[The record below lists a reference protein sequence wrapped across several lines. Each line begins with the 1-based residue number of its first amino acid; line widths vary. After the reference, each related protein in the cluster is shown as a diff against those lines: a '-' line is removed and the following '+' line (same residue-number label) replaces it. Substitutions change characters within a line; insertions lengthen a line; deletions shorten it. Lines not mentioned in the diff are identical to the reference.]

1 MKRINLKSIVPFTL
15 LLSSVGINNND
26 SNLIMA
32 KSNLNYD
39 SEVTVSSESSDHGK
53 ALINDFNYDTYW
65 EGTEANNQSVVLD
78 LLSIKKVTSVTQIFK
93 DEDVWFFTI
102 EASID
107 GENYFQIVDHSKGA
121 FGRSFEESV
130 TTYARYVRLNVVKSE
145 KGYMPSSKEFYVNF
159 DEISEGENLALG
171 AQGGASSSQG
181 NYLPEKAF
189 DGNSATYWC
198 ASSGNYEQW
207 LSVELGSFAYVKNV
221 VLHLNDYGSYEF
233 EVEGRNANGEW
244 VKVVERAKFNGST
257 FTFSVEGK
265 YDAFVYRTFAGP
277 GWANL
282 NEFEINGFKE
292 ITNYSQEDNIM
303 EFPPLTY
310 IDSFSGSES
319 IEYSLDKTNWH
330 TLNKDSEGVNA
341 RYIRSNSQVKIYGTC
356 IQTSLLE
363 GMDGKVSDY
372 LDHNHLLSN
381 ITTSKTNASYT
392 SRSWKSPNVGQKET
406 IDFDLGRI
414 SLLNNFEIIIPA
426 NTLSSI
432 SIEVSSDG
440 LTYQKYADSADIS
453 EETTTLMLNNE
464 NIQQGRYI
472 RIFVTPQSDKQTE
485 IINLSL
491 YGLGNSKVENWWED
505 TSGVIRFYPKLQKV
519 SLNEIT
525 SRLDEFRNSGY
536 KVIELHQPYE
546 GLADIWAGL
555 GGTNNYMVDPL
566 IGTLDD
572 LLRLL
577 GEAHKRDMYVFMFG
591 NVGYG
596 KNIADYF
603 KKACKDYA
611 LGIDS
616 KERNWF
622 VFSDTCPDPTKWF
635 YSDIAKAYYYGYWGE
650 NGQIPTFNFE
660 NEEWQDEVYNYID
673 YWSSIG
679 FDGIALDA
687 PNVYYF
693 GNANASRVTY
703 ETITK
708 TMIKKNLFVLPEGT
722 GDNSF
727 ISNYH
732 YSCIQNYGLSSWGG
746 GAFSLGLNNAQTNSV
761 NDTENVLKNNRDMT
775 VSLGGV
781 SMGCMNFEDN
791 YLNETGNN
799 RVLEA
804 ALVTQ
809 TGHLAFLH
817 SGSDAR
823 IGQDIMANWD
833 EDIQSQI
840 HSLFGIQN
848 SMAALNPSGHRYKL
862 TSTNESKIYAYL
874 KKDLHNNSIVM
885 PIFNYAIVDIDYQI
899 NLQNTELNFEDGEYI
914 FYDAFNDENVNVTI
928 RGGIMSLSSPKESY
942 RCLIIR

>member
-1 MKRINLKSIVPFTL
+1 
-15 LLSSVGINNND
+15 
-26 SNLIMA
+26 
-32 KSNLNYD
+32 
-39 SEVTVSSESSDHGK
+39 
-53 ALINDFNYDTYW
+53 
-65 EGTEANNQSVVLD
+65 
-78 LLSIKKVTSVTQIFK
+78 
-93 DEDVWFFTI
+93 
-102 EASID
+102 
-107 GENYFQIVDHSKGA
+107 
-121 FGRSFEESV
+121 
-130 TTYARYVRLNVVKSE
+130 
-145 KGYMPSSKEFYVNF
+145 
-159 DEISEGENLALG
+159 
-171 AQGGASSSQG
+171 
-181 NYLPEKAF
+181 
-189 DGNSATYWC
+189 
-198 ASSGNYEQW
+198 
-207 LSVELGSFAYVKNV
+207 
-221 VLHLNDYGSYEF
+221 
-233 EVEGRNANGEW
+233 
-244 VKVVERAKFNGST
+244 
-257 FTFSVEGK
+257 
-265 YDAFVYRTFAGP
+265 
-277 GWANL
+277 
-282 NEFEINGFKE
+282 
-292 ITNYSQEDNIM
+292 
-303 EFPPLTY
+303 
-310 IDSFSGSES
+310 
-319 IEYSLDKTNWH
+319 
-330 TLNKDSEGVNA
+330 
-341 RYIRSNSQVKIYGTC
+341 
-356 IQTSLLE
+356 
-363 GMDGKVSDY
+363 
-372 LDHNHLLSN
+372 
-381 ITTSKTNASYT
+381 
-392 SRSWKSPNVGQKET
+392 
-406 IDFDLGRI
+406 
-414 SLLNNFEIIIPA
+414 
-426 NTLSSI
+426 
-432 SIEVSSDG
+432 
-440 LTYQKYADSADIS
+440 
-453 EETTTLMLNNE
+453 
-464 NIQQGRYI
+464 
-472 RIFVTPQSDKQTE
+472 
-485 IINLSL
+485 
-491 YGLGNSKVENWWED
+491 
-505 TSGVIRFYPKLQKV
+505 
-519 SLNEIT
+519 
-525 SRLDEFRNSGY
+525 
-536 KVIELHQPYE
+536 
-546 GLADIWAGL
+546 
-555 GGTNNYMVDPL
+555 MVDPL

-577 GEAHKRDMYVFMFG
+577 NEAHKRDMYVFMFG

-596 KNIADYF
+596 KNTADYF

-622 VFSDTCPDPTKWF
+622 VFSETCPDPTKWF

-660 NEEWQDEVYNYID
+660 DEEWQEEVYNYID

-746 GAFSLGLNNAQTNSV
+746 AAFSLGLNNAQTNSV

-791 YLNETGNN
+791 YLNETGNS

-840 HSLFGIQN
+840 HSLFGLQN

-862 TSTNESKIYAYL
+862 TSTNERKIYAYL

-899 NLQNTELNFEDGEYI
+899 NLQNTELNFEDGEYV